1 MEDVSIL
8 AVDRAFTP
16 DRWIDAQTAIN
27 LLSRGVVQTT
37 LGETAMTL
45 RGGMNVQT
53 GKQSVMKVG
62 SILVIDSKD
71 FLVRDF
77 GYAPLERELLFKRD
91 HNLCAYCGLVYK
103 KSELEMEHV
112 KPECQEGP
120 TSWENLVTSC
130 HTCNQRKGGRTP
142 EQAGMDMVYY
152 PYRPSRYE
160 WLILKNRNILKDQ
173 MHFLL
178 ENVSESSRVWLN
190 LPDKFKLAA

>member
-37 LGETAMTL
+37 LGDTAMTL

-53 GKQSVMKVG
+53 GKQSILKVG

-91 HNLCAYCGLVYK
+91 HNLCAYCGIVYK

-173 MHFLL
+173 MRFLL
-178 ENVSESSRVWLN
+178 DNVPETSRVWTN
-190 LPDKFKLAA
+190 LPDEFKLAA